1 MPMPA
6 IALMALIPARRGTLV
21 DPIDRGSPAGQLQ
34 GLRNYAALLS
44 IFGGSRSVSRY
55 TPGDYRPMVSSA
67 SPTPERIW
75 I

>member
-1 MPMPA
+1 MKKFLA
-6 IALMALIPARRGTLV
+6 TALSLASLCLGH
-21 DPIDRGSPAGQLQ
+21 
-34 GLRNYAALLS
+34 AALAQQ
-44 IFGGSRSVSRY
+44 GTSRLDEVIKAGKLRVC